1 MDKVFNQRL
10 QALQDVY
17 HDLIERR
24 NEKEELG
31 NGVYDRYVN
40 PVLTAQH
47 APVFWKYDLNPATNP
62 YLMERFG
69 INGVFNAGAIKY
81 RGKYLVVARVEG
93 TDRKSF
99 FAVAES
105 SNGIDNFQFW
115 DYPIQIPQTE
125 KPDTNIYDM
134 RVVQHEDGWI

>member
-47 APVFWKYDLNPATNP
+47 APVFL
-62 YLMERFG
+62 E
-69 INGVFNAGAIKY
+69 V
-81 RGKYLVVARVEG
+81 
-93 TDRKSF
+93 
-99 FAVAES
+99 
-105 SNGIDNFQFW
+105 
-115 DYPIQIPQTE
+115 
-125 KPDTNIYDM
+125 
-134 RVVQHEDGWI
+134 